1 MDIKKLLEFNLN
13 MSRPINR
20 LIRRAV
26 MIGGLTAV
34 AIFLTGFGE
43 MNPAFLPIITGLLA
57 LIDKGLRMFKEEQ
70 NEIQDSIDNN
80 DIEIN
85 RR

>member
-1 MDIKKLLEFNLN
+1 MDIKKLLEFNLD

-20 LIRRAV
+20 LIRRAI
-26 MIGGLTAV
+26 MIGGLTTV

-57 LIDKGLRMFKEEQ
+57 LIDKGIREYQ
-70 NEIQDSIDNN
+70 NEQKGTQENIDNN

-85 RR
+85 HR